1 MEAPIA
7 CVRESAKYSV
17 SFGWALATAISY
29 TTNDS
34 IL

>member
-1 MEAPIA
+1 MRGGERQIYA
-7 CVRESAKYSV
+7 